1 MDVVGKCLGGGGG
14 KQGFKGYRWSR
25 QGYCLSSGWGVVAKG

>member
-1 MDVVGKCLGGGGG
+1 MFWGGGG

-25 QGYCLSSGWGVVAKG
+25 QGYCLSSGKGVVAKG

>member
-1 MDVVGKCLGGGGG
+1 MDVVGKCLGGGG

-25 QGYCLSSGWGVVAKG
+25 QGFFLSSGGVC